1 MSRFLF
7 RFALHAAIATAAV
20 GVQAAAASQ
29 TTYTLPNQIH
39 WIPDTGKGAGS
50 FYARIRGRS
59 SHDCDNLVRVKFPAG
74 FIYPWHTNHNS
85 YAIYTVLQ
93 GTLAIGFDKHHA
105 RSAERLLPAGS
116 VMQGLGSEPHYGRA
130 IGVTIFDV
138 YTPCFNLNDTQGSK

>member
-7 RFALHAAIATAAV
+7 RFALQAAMAVSVV

-29 TTYTLPNQIH
+29 TTYTLPNQVH

-50 FYARIRGRS
+50 FYAMIRGRNS
-59 SHDCDNLVRVKFPAG
+59 DRCDNLVRVKFPAG
-74 FIYPWHTNHNS
+74 FIYPWHTNQNS

-93 GTLAIGFDKHHA
+93 GTLAIGFDKHYA
-105 RSAERLLPAGS
+105 RSAERLLPAGA

-130 IGVTIFDV
+130 IGLTIFDV
-138 YTPCFNLNDTQGSK
+138 YTPCFKR